1 VEANK
6 GKAEVLFT
14 EVSAQRGEAV
24 GRYRELVSQELED
37 GEARW
42 RGDVDAQTRA
52 LQAGFDDYKFGVSA
66 KLRELWD
73 SVKTVGRQFA

>member
-1 VEANK
+1 
-6 GKAEVLFT
+6 
-14 EVSAQRGEAV
+14 
-24 GRYRELVSQELED
+24 
-37 GEARW
+37 
-42 RGDVDAQTRA
+42 VDAQTRA